1 LEVARAVLLN
11 EKPIL
16 VVCDDPLTA
25 NELATRITRAQGD
38 IAYAS
43 NKPQVLQLLK
53 QFQFAAAVTAHQV
66 DADGIAEALK
76 TSGVPLC
83 LIENSAPTAVA
94 APAGDVVVVAD
105 LDLVVPA
112 LRALIVQRTKGNA
125 PSA

>member
-1 LEVARAVLLN
+1 MLLN
-11 EKPIL
+11 QKPIL

-25 NELATRITRAQGD
+25 NELATRITKAQGD

-43 NKPQVLQLLK
+43 NKLQVLQLLK
-53 QFQFAAAVTAHQV
+53 QFQFAAAVTTRQA
-66 DADGIAEALK
+66 DADGIAKALK
-76 TSGVPLC
+76 VSGVPLC
-83 LIENSAPTAVA
+83 FLENVAPAAVA
-94 APAGDVVVVAD
+94 APADDVVVVAD